1 MNFKRMFNL
10 HRANQTFNIPQRHM
24 NTEDIGLSMLI
35 NEKRF
40 NIEVALI
47 EYSRVSLLQ
56 LQYQNIAVNAA
67 VSWVTWA
74 RSKRE

>member
-1 MNFKRMFNL
+1 MFNL

-47 EYSRVSLLQ
+47 G
-56 LQYQNIAVNAA
+56 I
-67 VSWVTWA
+67 
-74 RSKRE
+74 